1 MANIGEIALYFIYI
15 RDQMKVYHWQT
26 NNYARHKASDT
37 FVDNLTEK
45 MDKFIEVMQGLE
57 DERLVIKKKNNK
69 YLIGDQND
77 KDIIEVLNKFRE
89 WLVVD
94 ILKYLNKK
102 KSNADLITIRDEIL
116 SDLDQTL
123 YLFTLS

>member
-1 MANIGEIALYFIYI
+1 MANIGEVALYLMYI

-26 NNYARHKASDT
+26 SSYARHKASDT
-37 FVDNLTEK
+37 FVDNLSDK
-45 MDKFIEVMQGLE
+45 MDRFIEVMQGLE
-57 DERLVIKKKNNK
+57 NQRLDISKTKQFQLKNK
-69 YLIGDQND
+69 SDQNINEIL
-77 KDIIEVLNKFRE
+77 KEFRE

-94 ILKYLNKK
+94 LLKYLNKH

-116 SDLDQTL
+116 SDVDQTL

>member
-1 MANIGEIALYFIYI
+1 MANIGEVALYLMYI

-26 NNYARHKASDT
+26 SSYARHKASDT
-37 FVDNLTEK
+37 FVDNLSDK

-57 DERLVIKKKNNK
+57 NQRLDISKTKQFQLKNK
-69 YLIGDQND
+69 SDQNINEIL
-77 KDIIEVLNKFRE
+77 KEFRE

-94 ILKYLNKK
+94 LLKYLNKH

-116 SDLDQTL
+116 SDVDQTL

>member
-1 MANIGEIALYFIYI
+1 MANIGEVALYLMYI

-37 FVDNLTEK
+37 FVDNLSEK
-45 MDKFIEVMQGLE
+45 MDKFIEVMQGSE
-57 DERLVIKKKNNK
+57 NKRLIIKRNK
-69 YLIGDQND
+69 QYNFENISDQNIN
-77 KDIIEVLNKFRE
+77 KILNEFRD

-94 ILKYLNKK
+94 LLNYLDKK

-116 SDLDQTL
+116 SDVDQTL

>member
-37 FVDNLTEK
+37 FVDNLSEK
-45 MDKFIEVMQGLE
+45 MDKFVEVMQGLE
-57 DERLVIKKKNNK
+57 DKRLVIKKNNK
-69 YLIGDQND
+69 YNFENINDQN
-77 KDIIEVLNKFRE
+77 INKILKEFRD
-89 WLVVD
+89 WLVGD
-94 ILKYLNKK
+94 LLNYLDKK

-116 SDLDQTL
+116 SDVDQTL

>member
-1 MANIGEIALYFIYI
+1 MSNIGEIALNFMYV
-15 RDQMKVYHWQT
+15 RDQMKIYHWQT

-37 FVDNLTEK
+37 FVDNLSEK

-57 DERLVIKKKNNK
+57 NKKLVVKKNHHILENK
-69 YLIGDQND
+69 NDQN
-77 KDIIEVLNKFRE
+77 IIEILNKFRD

-94 ILKYLNKK
+94 LLKYLDQK
-102 KSNADLITIRDEIL
+102 KSTADLITIRDEIL
-116 SDLDQTL
+116 SDVDQTL

>member
-1 MANIGEIALYFIYI
+1 MANIGEVALYLMYI
-15 RDQMKVYHWQT
+15 RDQMKIYHWQT
-26 NNYARHKASDT
+26 SSYARHKASDT
-37 FVDNLTEK
+37 FVDNLSDK

-57 DERLVIKKKNNK
+57 NQRLDISKTKQFQLKNK
-69 YLIGDQND
+69 SDQNINEIL
-77 KDIIEVLNKFRE
+77 KEFRE

-94 ILKYLNKK
+94 LLKYLNKH

-116 SDLDQTL
+116 SDVDQTL